1 MCVLEH
7 HILPTSQTQKGDHV
21 GSACGKPVQA
31 MVYQLFFHRCS
42 HQTTAQ
48 SQAYIQKLQGELIGL
63 QKHLEETTTFY
74 ESKLVSKYP
83 SSAFLIII

>member
-1 MCVLEH
+1 MQKACISH
-7 HILPTSQTQKGDHV
+7 GILTFLH
-21 GSACGKPVQA
+21 
-31 MVYQLFFHRCS
+31 LCS

-48 SQAYIQKLQGELIGL
+48 SQAYIQKLQGEVIGL
-63 QKHLEETTTFY
+63 QKRLEETTTFY